1 MELQQHFWRG
11 APGCRPRPQP
21 IDGRLEPQPE
31 IVNFSGGEIQ
41 PNPNFRHRSLLSG
54 AELTSEQCNTKTL
67 VELHVYQVTTA
78 IKRQRLQLLQPC
90 TLLPSKEV
98 AVDPECEVSQR
109 DATEKLAHQVAAQIA
124 AADRRVEEASGDPH
138 EEEKDEAHK
147 SSKGHV
153 SGKYGLYCMEER
165 LTPTPTKTQKL
176 VRKQDGNVFVL
187 QKNQKLYFLLVLIS
201 AQQAFKHA
209 KKP

>member
-67 VELHVYQVTTA
+67 VELHVY
-78 IKRQRLQLLQPC
+78 
-90 TLLPSKEV
+90 
-98 AVDPECEVSQR
+98 VSQR

-153 SGKYGLYCMEER
+153 SEPAAECPTSPESLTER
-165 LTPTPTKTQKL
+165 IHLFDMDAKDRCVGSLPQHQTNIQEKRVKTE
-176 VRKQDGNVFVL
+176 DE
-187 QKNQKLYFLLVLIS
+187 
-201 AQQAFKHA
+201 QQR
-209 KKP
+209 PRPPD